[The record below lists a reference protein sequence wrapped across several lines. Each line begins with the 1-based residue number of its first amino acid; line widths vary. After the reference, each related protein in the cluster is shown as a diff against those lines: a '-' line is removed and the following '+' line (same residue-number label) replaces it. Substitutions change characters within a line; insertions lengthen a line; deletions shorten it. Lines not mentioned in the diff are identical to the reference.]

1 MNEVLEH
8 LRQVDISS
16 PLLYWV
22 FGSLLVYVVGNHVL
36 WLLRSR
42 SVWRSPYRH
51 MVEQT
56 SRFLFFLGIPYL
68 ALGGWPRPPMGGLL
82 SLHDMGFV
90 GWGSGW
96 PATRW
101 LQAAG
106 NGLGLGAVASAI
118 LMLAWANA
126 NRRSGQDSQGP
137 RLRFSPAPWWSLLV
151 DLLYSEVHWAF
162 YRGALTLLLGD
173 VYSAVF
179 VSLALVFLQWGL
191 NPLWRDGWACSSQ
204 AADQWLRSALALIA
218 ALTFLTT
225 QNLWICLLVHAL
237 IELPFRRL
245 GRERVAPQ
253 TISDHPDAVDVKRS
267 P

>member
-1 MNEVLEH
+1 MNEALEY
-8 LRQVDISS
+8 LRRIDTSS

-22 FGSLLVYVVGNHVL
+22 FGSLLAYVVGQHVL

-42 SVWRSPYRH
+42 ILWRSPYRGP
-51 MVEQT
+51 VEQIG
-56 SRFLFFLGIPYL
+56 RFLFFLGIPYL
-68 ALGGWPRPPMGGLL
+68 ALGGWPRPPMSGQL
-82 SLHDMGFV
+82 SLHDMGLV
-90 GWGSGW
+90 GSGPRW

-106 NGLGLGAVASAI
+106 SGLGLGVVAAAI
-118 LMLAWANA
+118 LLLAWANA
-126 NRRSGQDSQGP
+126 NRRSGQGSQGP
-137 RLRFSPAPWWSLLV
+137 GLRFSPVPWWLWLI
-151 DLLYSEVHWAF
+151 DLLYLEVHWAF
-162 YRGALTLLLGD
+162 YRGALTLLLGE

-191 NPLWRDGWACSSQ
+191 SPLWRKGWGYRSQ

-225 QNLWICLLVHAL
+225 RNLWICLLVHGL
-237 IELPFRRL
+237 IELPFRRF

-253 TISDHPDAVDVKRS
+253 AVSGLPDAVDVKRS